1 MHKKSF
7 YPLLLSLFFFISC
20 DVTQNEMR
28 TSADPAAVPGD
39 WKVERFM
46 DGSENETSSFN
57 RFRFRF
63 EPNGTFLFLENGN
76 ELARGTWTLF
86 DGNRKLDIDVP
97 PFRNEEEAEARF
109 GEDVYEIHD
118 DWNVLEFSSNRMR
131 LNSDGEEFILVRD

>member
-1 MHKKSF
+1 MAKKSII
-7 YPLLLSLFFFISC
+7 PLFVSFLLFMSC
-20 DVTQNEMR
+20 DVAQNEMR

-46 DGSENETSSFN
+46 DGAENETSSFN

-76 ELARGTWTLF
+76 ELARGTWKLM

-131 LNSDGEEFILVRD
+131 LKSDGEEFILVRE